1 MRSAL
6 ALAVMAGVAPLA
18 IGQVAKPRFYVWNQ
32 GGVPYAGSN
41 QSPIYITGVKDL
53 KPIIRDY
60 NVKFDTVTGAAITDP
75 KFAARKVAREVIFR
89 TQFSGPNHL
98 RVDDSEGEGEVV
110 ISFYTFG
117 RDDISYG
124 FRPGDDARELPP
136 TSGMDCDSAAAR
148 AYSGIV
154 DVNGSTETPTEVD
167 GPFVDSQLRFFTEA
181 DRLPLP
187 QDPNN
192 EAPDF
197 SFNFPTGSER
207 LLGRTYRNPVMLKN
221 ANPDPNNFPPLK
233 QWMDDFCK
241 EYVAIQQDLNHPAR
255 LPLQGSD
262 VFNPH
267 DDDDFT
273 GLTLPPPN
281 RFHLDNE
288 THDSM
293 SYRLSKN
300 DLWMLYTLAK
310 SKDLYPTNSLYN
322 YWNNDT
328 LYKVPG
334 TGKTLQQLYAEAVTA
349 HSGLPGDILD
359 DVAGLQQTLAPDADA
374 NRPFMLWYADVCRQA
389 RNAVMTNCYYGVVKN
404 YWQNCKVSNYD
415 DGKTDGVVDK
425 TGWFMD
431 TPGTKVDNTYPT
443 RQANNQLPRG
453 WTSNN
458 ENLAGRYWDEINGTW
473 DVHRTYCSA
482 DMSSPVTYKI
492 GTGDH
497 LGHAGNPG
505 YGDHEETD
513 GSGTFLVPNKG
524 AQQPNLYIRMLSSN
538 EQEWLTVPETADETT
553 LRLVRHRL
561 ESCMKSNNE
570 VHKTEIVPWVAMAHE
585 ERQSPKYARDLM
597 AMLRSHKVPEIIV
610 FSGRNLD
617 INTPEQRGAAA
628 TNWRDTQPL
637 IDQVYS
643 PYIWDFGINHGVIP
657 VPNNWAN
664 DPARLEYTFDNLPSV
679 DILSKENQP
688 DPEGPELNQITSLEM
703 EIRGFVNPDT
713 SKGYFSTFGPETV
726 EPGINYGY
734 TLYLE
739 CSLKPVSPPTGGY
752 YGTVEVFNWTTQNW
766 VHVSVVDSTQDEL
779 HQDRGP
785 RMAHSHGGAYQF
797 WTEDENGNR
806 QVRIAIDIRSAVNNA
821 GVPIQNFVSTA
832 TTYLN
837 PVTNQSYS
845 VARGAMRIRLNHVAN
860 SHDDT
865 FISSYDLVQVVPFPC
880 RSSTTVG
887 GQPAGQQGS
896 IIFGASESELVPGPG
911 GIGLREKNIQ
921 TEYAFGPVDLGA
933 FPHAPEYYSNPS
945 VKRFGNMNSIWEP
958 SLLDDKTCTP
968 VHYFDWNYH
977 VEGPTNLN
985 HLGQWPT
992 GYNANAEII
1001 PNTRIVTS
1009 RFNLAADQLDTQ
1021 GNVIARKQRAVAR
1034 FTIPVW
1040 TDAPE
1045 EAATEVQPYQVWYWI
1060 NRNLRWANVTE
1071 GVDVQISRDPI
1082 ELNREVVVSSRATGP
1097 FQAGYYALTL
1107 NVTPPDGVPTVA
1119 LNPDA
1124 QQQYAVYC
1132 SGTPEEP
1139 GALIRSNTTFLKY
1152 DETLED
1158 YVIVPV
1164 LQYNFR
1170 IYPDCN
1176 NNGLIDA
1183 DEAQCNYYNGTDCPA
1198 DVDDGSGTNTPD
1210 QGVDIDDLLYF
1221 LVQFEGGFAPA
1232 DLDNGTGVGIPDGGV
1247 DINDLLFFLA
1257 HFELGC

>member
-6 ALAVMAGVAPLA
+6 TLAAVAGLAPVAMA
-18 IGQVAKPRFYVWNQ
+18 QVEKPKFSVWSQ
-32 GGVPYAGSN
+32 GGVPYTGSGTTRTYVN
-41 QSPIYITGVKDL
+41 TPDLRPMVK
-53 KPIIRDY
+53 DY
-60 NVKFDTVTGAAITDP
+60 NVKIDQTSGMAITDP
-75 KFAARKVAREVIFR
+75 LVAAKNVAREAMYRLDV
-89 TQFSGPNHL
+89 TGPLHL
-98 RVDDSEGEGEVV
+98 DESVFG
-110 ISFYTFG
+110 ISFFTFG
-117 RDDISYG
+117 RDETQLGVKIPNTTPQQYRG
-124 FRPGDDARELPP
+124 GL
-136 TSGMDCDSAAAR
+136 DCDNATVRARNRVTQNSDESA
-148 AYSGIV
+148 V
-154 DVNGSTETPTEVD
+154 TD
-167 GPFVDSQLRFFTEA
+167 GPFLNSEIRFFTED

-187 QDPNN
+187 LGNTAGDDVLFGFPDP
-192 EAPDF
+192 A
-197 SFNFPTGSER
+197 T
-207 LLGRTYRNPVMLKN
+207 GRTYRNPVMLKN
-221 ANPDPNNFPPLK
+221 ADPDPNNYPPLK
-233 QWMDDFCK
+233 QWMHDFCQA
-241 EYVAIQQDLNHPAR
+241 YVEIQQDPNHPAR
-255 LPLQGSD
+255 LPLPVLERYYPQDGAD
-262 VFNPH
+262 L
-267 DDDDFT
+267 T
-273 GLTLPPPN
+273 GKTLPNPK

-288 THDSM
+288 THDSIVWV
-293 SYRLSKN
+293 LSKN
-300 DLWMLYTLAK
+300 DLHMLKMLA
-310 SKDLYPTNSLYN
+310 SSDNPTTTADDNADLN
-322 YWNNDT
+322 YWANPSH
-328 LYKVPG
+328 KVPG
-334 TGKTLQQLYAEAVTA
+334 TGKTLKQLYDDARDENGWPENIMNTA
-349 HSGLPGDILD
+349 GGGLDPS
-359 DVAGLQQTLAPDADA
+359 QPADEDR

-389 RNAVMTNCYYGVVKN
+389 RNAVMENCYYGVVKD
-404 YWQNCKVSNYD
+404 YWNGECKTSNYD

-431 TPGTKVDNTYPT
+431 TPGTKFGDTYPT
-443 RQANNQLPRG
+443 RQENNQLPRG
-453 WTSNN
+453 WTSSN

-497 LGHAGNPG
+497 LGHEGNPG
-505 YGDHEETD
+505 YGDHLVTVQGQD
-513 GSGTFLVPNKG
+513 FLVPNKG

-538 EQEWLTVPETADETT
+538 EQEWLKVPETADETT

-585 ERQSPKYARDLM
+585 ERQSPKYARDVM
-597 AMLRSHKVPEIIV
+597 AMLRSHRVPEIIV

-643 PYIWDFGINHGVIP
+643 PYIWDFGIDHGVIP
-657 VPNNWAN
+657 LPNNWAN
-664 DPARLEYTFDNLPSV
+664 DPARLEYTFDNLPNV
-679 DILSKENQP
+679 DILSKQNQP

-785 RMAHSHGGAYQF
+785 RLAHSHGGAYQF

-806 QVRIAIDIRSAVNNA
+806 QVRIAIDIRSTVNNA

-832 TTYLN
+832 TSYLN

-945 VKRFGNMNSIWEP
+945 VKRFGNLNSIWEP

-1071 GVDVQISRDPI
+1071 GVDVQISRDPS

-1152 DETLED
+1152 DEALED

-1198 DVDDGSGTNTPD
+1198 DVDNGSGTNTPD

-1221 LVQFEGGFAPA
+1221 LVQFEGGLAPA